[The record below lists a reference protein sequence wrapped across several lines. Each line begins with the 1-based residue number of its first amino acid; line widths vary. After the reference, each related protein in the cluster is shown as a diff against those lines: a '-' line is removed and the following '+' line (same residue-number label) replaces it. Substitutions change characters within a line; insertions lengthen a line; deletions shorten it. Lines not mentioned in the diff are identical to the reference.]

1 MASQTTKG
9 GVGSYSWFLL
19 VIGGFWWLYRVL
31 VVVIAGVCWAHFSRS
46 PSAMRQRGKEGGIG
60 WTVELELKL

>member
-9 GVGSYSWFLL
+9 GVGGYSWFLL

-31 VVVIAGVCWAHFSRS
+31 VVVIAGPFVGHI
-46 PSAMRQRGKEGGIG
+46 SADHQ
-60 WTVELELKL
+60 VQ